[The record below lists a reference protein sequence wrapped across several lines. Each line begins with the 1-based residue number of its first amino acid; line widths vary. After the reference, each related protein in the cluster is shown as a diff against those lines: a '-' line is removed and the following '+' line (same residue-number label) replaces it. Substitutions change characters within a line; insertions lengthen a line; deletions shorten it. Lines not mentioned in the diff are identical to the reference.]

1 LRTASLTSLALVA
14 FAANSLLCRLAL
26 RGEAIDAASYTSLR
40 LLAGAVTLWGIVAWL
55 ARPGGIHRGG
65 SWASAA
71 TLFLYA
77 IAFSFAYLTLEVGT
91 GALILFGAVQVTMI
105 AAGLRAGE
113 RPHTAEWLGLIIAFG
128 GLTYLVSPGL
138 SAPPPIGAA
147 LMGLAGLAWGIYSLR
162 GRGAGDPVVATAAN
176 FARAVP
182 LALIASLLL
191 WADFDVS
198 VRGAWLAVLSGALAS
213 GLGYVIWYAA
223 LKGLTTTQAA
233 VVQLSVP
240 VLSAIGGVLLL
251 AECLTLRL
259 LVAALTILGGVALAL
274 WARRPPMAARQ

>member
-1 LRTASLTSLALVA
+1 
-14 FAANSLLCRLAL
+14 
-26 RGEAIDAASYTSLR
+26 
-40 LLAGAVTLWGIVAWL
+40 
-55 ARPGGIHRGG
+55 
-65 SWASAA
+65 
-71 TLFLYA
+71 
-77 IAFSFAYLTLEVGT
+77 
-91 GALILFGAVQVTMI
+91 MI

-128 GLTYLVSPGL
+128 GLIYLVSPGL
-138 SAPPPIGAA
+138 SAPAPIGAA
-147 LMGLAGLAWGIYSLR
+147 LMGLAGVAWGIYSLR
-162 GRGAGDPVVATAAN
+162 GRGTGDPVVATATN
-176 FARAVP
+176 FGRAVP
-182 LALIASLLL
+182 LTLIVSLLL
-191 WADFDVS
+191 WTDFDLS
-198 VRGAWLAVLSGALAS
+198 ARGAWLAVLSGALAS

-251 AECLTLRL
+251 AERFNLRL